1 MGRLEDLTKG
11 ARVNG
16 VSPTGAI
23 TVIDASWVG
32 SDAVNLTYED
42 DGGGI
47 HREIVYRS
55 NESRLSLQG
64 DGRPWSFDAD
74 PELFILMAEAKRISL
89 AYLFDPYLATCT
101 SDIDPLPHQIE
112 AVYNEMLPL
121 QPLKFLLADDPGAAR
136 QSWLGS

>member
-16 VSPTGAI
+16 VSPTGAVR
-23 TVIDASWVG
+23 VIDAEWVG

-42 DGGGI
+42 DSGGV

-55 NESRLSLQG
+55 NEETLSLEG
-64 DGRPWSFDAD
+64 ANRLWSFDAD
-74 PELFILMAEAKRISL
+74 PALFTLIAEAKRISL
-89 AYLFDPYLATCT
+89 AYLFNPYLATHT

-112 AVYNEMLPL
+112 AT
-121 QPLKFLLADDPGAAR
+121 
-136 QSWLGS
+136 